1 MYFQPW
7 YLENWDMY
15 FPEGVQNEFGYFE
28 GPSFALTR
36 DQEIMYSGKNEWM
49 LIETRFMLFSGWTLR
64 VIPGMPCHIILTKK
78 KERKKEFQTM
88 SNRLPIDQF
97 ISKAKFFWQLVLEE
111 ILIS

>member
-36 DQEIMYSGKNEWM
+36 DQEIMYSGKDKWM
-49 LIETRFMLFSGWTLR
+49 LIETRFILFSGWTLR
-64 VIPGMPCHIILTKK
+64 VIPGMPCHIILTKTK
-78 KERKKEFQTM
+78 KKRKKEIKKEMQAR

-97 ISKAKFFWQLVLEE
+97 IFGSWF
-111 ILIS
+111 